1 MFCGK
6 TKKLLQ
12 RALKRSV
19 ISRTQPPVGLC
30 RTSDK
35 CYVICRNFCLTN
47 LINLSNRFDSS
58 LSASQKG
65 VTLRR
70 GDGTNGRVSGFKTL
84 VCFNPCWKFMGA
96 WQEGSGDVLNNTVAR
111 LDSFNHSKQLCTCGY
126 IAKKNW
132 QSPQQGR
139 MKFCN
144 SIPAKTELTI
154 NVSSTTAEIN

>member
-1 MFCGK
+1 M
-6 TKKLLQ
+6 
-12 RALKRSV
+12 
-19 ISRTQPPVGLC
+19 TQPPVGLC

-47 LINLSNRFDSS
+47 LINLSNRFDSF
-58 LSASQKG
+58 LSSQKG

-70 GDGTNGRVSGFKTL
+70 GGTNGRVSGLKTL
-84 VCFNPCWKFMGA
+84 GFNPCWKFMGA

-111 LDSFNHSKQLCTCGY
+111 LDSFNPSKQLCTCGY

-139 MKFCN
+139 MKFRN
-144 SIPAKTELTI
+144 SIPAKTE
-154 NVSSTTAEIN
+154 